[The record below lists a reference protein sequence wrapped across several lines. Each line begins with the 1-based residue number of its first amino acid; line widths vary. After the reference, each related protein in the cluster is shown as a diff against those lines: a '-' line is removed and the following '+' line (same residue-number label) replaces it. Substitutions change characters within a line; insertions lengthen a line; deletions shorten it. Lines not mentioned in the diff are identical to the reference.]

1 MKIQAPFLTQCV
13 PLGLILALL
22 AGCSGGNEFSD
33 LRRFFDEVAAEPVRP
48 VQPLPEFK
56 PYESFKYGAANLRSP
71 FQAPLVIA
79 RRADTPPPGS
89 IRPPTNHV
97 RSYLEEMNLATLQLV
112 GSLELRGQYYG
123 LIKDGEGVVH
133 QVGVGAYLGT
143 QWGRVE
149 KIEETRLEL
158 VEIVSNG
165 GGGWL
170 LRPRTIELIGTSEG

>member
-1 MKIQAPFLTQCV
+1 MSSRIYV
-13 PLGLILALL
+13 D
-22 AGCSGGNEFSD
+22 FSM
-33 LRRFFDEVAAEPVRP
+33 RWRPSQFGRFNRS
-48 VQPLPEFK
+48 L
-56 PYESFKYGAANLRSP
+56 NLSP
-71 FQAPLVIA
+71 TSRLN
-79 RRADTPPPGS
+79 TPGS
-89 IRPPTNHV
+89 IRPPTDHV

-170 LRPRTIELIGTSEG
+170 LRPRTIELLGTSEG